1 MKNLTFK
8 SVVKYAA
15 VFACFSLSF
24 YSIAGVPVGVAFLPA
39 FLCAGF
45 SFGGVFVAFLLAAV
59 LCMGFAGGLAFTVS
73 AAFLCAV
80 YLVYKKRGKTV
91 KFEQFVYLSIA
102 LAPYLFLPSFKGS
115 VTEKLIYSA
124 AIIVT
129 SFVAS
134 AAVRA
139 VAYKQLKR
147 KYFLADV
154 CAIAASIIVVFSG
167 FINLFSV
174 KAFECVAVFVV
185 LVACAAYKSPRA
197 ILVAFVFSL
206 PPAISEFSAEYIAV
220 YEIYCVVALALIKRS
235 KLLASIGQVVCSFA
249 VVVLS
254 DSLSMSI
261 TDYVFTFLPAV
272 CFLFT
277 PKSALNYLSETACA
291 FDEKDVIRETINDER
306 RMLAAK
312 LYSLSSALCDLE
324 RAAAGGEKLIPSARG
339 VAESACE
346 AAVKSVCGECSQY
359 RRCFVKNGD
368 RVKSDVLK
376 IAEVGFNKGKAGLV
390 DLPKD
395 FSEYCC
401 FANSFLY
408 EINEKIAIYG
418 DEKEKIE
425 SARNRG
431 VALFK
436 ESGGIGEILKNLSY
450 ELSAKIDFGRKTE
463 KTVADILASE
473 GIAPDAVICF
483 GAAEYH
489 VLFSDKNADF
499 NRAAKAIERA
509 SGQSVGLS
517 SKIDLGRGVMCVFKK
532 APAFDASFGVAGR
545 TKYGSELSGDVHSLI
560 KIDRGKFLV
569 ALCDGMGSGE
579 SARESSELAV
589 GLIES
594 LSRAGLDSE
603 SVADL
608 ANSLLSI
615 PHGDAFSAADVAII
629 DLYAGICS
637 VVKLG
642 ATFGL
647 IVTDDGV
654 KVLENSS
661 LPLGV
666 CEDTV
671 HDSYALELKGG
682 EIIVIMSD
690 GISDAFFSSVEAV
703 EFIEREKTSNPQ
715 ALAERILCEAIN
727 RCNGKPND
735 DMTCIAVKI
744 YKKSAA

>member
-8 SVVKYAA
+8 SAIKYAA

-24 YSIAGVPVGVAFLPA
+24 YSISGVPAGVAFLPA

-45 SFGGVFVAFLLAAV
+45 SFGGVFVAFLLAAF
-59 LCMGFAGGLAFTVS
+59 LCLGFTGGLAFGVS

-80 YLVYKKRGKTV
+80 YLIYKKRGKTV
-91 KFEQFVYLSIA
+91 KFEQFVYMSAA
-102 LAPYLFLPSFKGS
+102 LAPYMFLPAFEGS
-115 VTEKLIYSA
+115 IVEKLIYSA
-124 AIIVT
+124 GIIVI
-129 SFVAS
+129 SFVAA

-139 VAYKQLKR
+139 VVHKKLKR
-147 KYFLADV
+147 KYFSGDV
-154 CAIAASIIVVFSG
+154 CAIAASATVVFAG
-167 FINLFSV
+167 FINLFSP
-174 KAFECVAVFVV
+174 KAFECFAVFTI
-185 LVACAAYKSPRA
+185 LVSCAVYKSPRA
-197 ILVAFVFSL
+197 LSVAFVLSL
-206 PPAISEFSAEYIAV
+206 APAICEFSAEYIALF
-220 YEIYCVVALALIKRS
+220 EIYCMLALVFVRRS
-235 KLLASIGQVVCSFA
+235 KLLAAIGQAVCAFSA
-249 VVVLS
+249 ALLTN
-254 DSLSMSI
+254 SLSMGI
-261 TDYVFTFLPAV
+261 ADYVLTFLPAV
-272 CFLFT
+272 CFLFV
-277 PKSALNYLSETACA
+277 PQSALNYLSEITCA

-306 RMLAAK
+306 RILAAK

-324 RAAAGGEKLIPSARG
+324 RAAGGEKLIFSERG
-339 VAESACE
+339 VAEKTCE
-346 AAVKSVCGECSQY
+346 EAVKAVCGECPQY
-359 RRCFVKNGD
+359 NRCFVKNGD
-368 RVKSDVLK
+368 KIKSDLLK
-376 IAEVGFNKGKAGLV
+376 IAEIGFKKGKAGPV
-390 DLPKD
+390 DLPKR

-408 EINEKIAIYG
+408 EINEKIANNGEI
-418 DEKEKIE
+418 KEKIE
-425 SARNRG
+425 SAKKLG
-431 VALFK
+431 VALSK
-436 ESGGIGEILKNLSY
+436 ESGGVGEILKNLSY
-450 ELSAKIDFGRKTE
+450 ELSAKIDFGRKAE
-463 KTVADILASE
+463 KSVADILAAE

-499 NRAAKAIERA
+499 NRAAKAIERV

-532 APAFDASFGVAGR
+532 APAFDASFGVAGKN
-545 TKYGSELSGDVHSLI
+545 KYGSDLSGDVHSLI

-579 SARESSELAV
+579 NARESSELAV
-589 GLIES
+589 ELIES

-603 SVADL
+603 AVADL

-666 CEDTV
+666 SDEAV

-703 EFIEREKTSNPQ
+703 EFLEREKTANPQ
-715 ALAERILCEAIN
+715 ALAERILCEAID
-727 RCNGKPND
+727 RCGGKPND

-744 YKKSAA
+744 YKKTAA